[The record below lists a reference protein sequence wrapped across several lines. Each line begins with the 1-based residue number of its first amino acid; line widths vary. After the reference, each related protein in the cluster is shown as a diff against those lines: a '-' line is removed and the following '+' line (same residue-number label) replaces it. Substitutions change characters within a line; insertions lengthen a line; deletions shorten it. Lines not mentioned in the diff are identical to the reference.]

1 MDECPNNR
9 TEFETAA
16 KRRNCT
22 GNTRYLCAPDK
33 YLTSL
38 IEFCTDQKKSLYG
51 KGGIALR
58 FIMSLKLQFHFE
70 VMQDDIDQ
78 NKKKAII
85 LITFVPVSLLANQ
98 GRVPGCFSVK

>member
-1 MDECPNNR
+1 MDECPKNE
-9 TEFETAA
+9 TEFEAAA

-22 GNTRYLCAPDK
+22 EDTRYLCAPDK
-33 YLTSL
+33 NLTSL

-51 KGGIALR
+51 KGGVALR

-78 NKKKAII
+78 NKKKSNNSYYICTCI
-85 LITFVPVSLLANQ
+85 FVSQPRVSSWVFL
-98 GRVPGCFSVK
+98 C